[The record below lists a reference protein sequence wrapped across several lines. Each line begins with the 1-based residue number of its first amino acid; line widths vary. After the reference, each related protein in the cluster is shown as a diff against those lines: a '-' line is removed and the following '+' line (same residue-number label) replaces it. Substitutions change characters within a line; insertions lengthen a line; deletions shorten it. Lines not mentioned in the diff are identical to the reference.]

1 MKDKFITNEG
11 IEIPLHESAF
21 TYVEENPR
29 FKDSFWTNYT
39 LPIDYHYTHDFLS
52 KFGQY
57 SSLNN
62 KNLKRYHEGIHI
74 FEGSPRKAKLEIM
87 EFNKNSIKIQIDSGF
102 ETLPNF
108 ETKLEDLPLLDLKV
122 NDIYDHANEIVSK
135 KYPETNYNF
144 PKLYTDKY
152 NLEDEAYQYF
162 DSMINNRTDLENTTG
177 KAFPRN
183 RIENDLD
190 VYNKNII
197 HPLPYLLYVLKV
209 GFKDAGFILDG
220 EILEDK
226 HLKQRLIWSSKEYHN
241 TGEQKE
247 HKLIVY
253 HQEYTDMDG
262 NTGRWEKF
270 IKITA
275 PGKYRLLVNGIDN
288 SAQLLVKA
296 KNITDIPIEQ
306 SHKAISTFSISENE
320 AERGAVLTFNYSGI
334 FKRNQND
341 SQGKSIGVAQIY
353 ITPIRQHTK
362 AGTPIPYIFN
372 ENRVNLKKA
381 VPKMTFGELVTT
393 IKNLRNYDLEFKGN
407 RAIMNTIKVI
417 QNDGTQLEDFRQFEV
432 ENPTRLFN
440 DKVNFNITFPE
451 NDAVE
456 IKNIFFDENGYH
468 INEKNTPKKTTEISI
483 NIFTLPMVLF
493 RGAWTAKACDDTAL
507 MLVHY
512 DGLNDYGDNHAS
524 NPPGLIDENLA
535 KHLNPWFQNRLTN
548 YVYKWTFITE
558 KNKIRKYNIRS
569 EIFCYGKRHQIKS
582 WTKKSLSESLYSIE
596 IETETY

>member
-39 LPIDYHYTHDFLS
+39 LPIDYHYTRDFLS

-226 HLKQRLIWSSKEYHN
+226 HLKQRLIWSSKEYL
-241 TGEQKE
+241 ES
-247 HKLIVY
+247 IV
-253 HQEYTDMDG
+253 
-262 NTGRWEKF
+262 F
-270 IKITA
+270 
-275 PGKYRLLVNGIDN
+275 L
-288 SAQLLVKA
+288 
-296 KNITDIPIEQ
+296 
-306 SHKAISTFSISENE
+306 
-320 AERGAVLTFNYSGI
+320 
-334 FKRNQND
+334 
-341 SQGKSIGVAQIY
+341 
-353 ITPIRQHTK
+353 
-362 AGTPIPYIFN
+362 
-372 ENRVNLKKA
+372 
-381 VPKMTFGELVTT
+381 
-393 IKNLRNYDLEFKGN
+393 
-407 RAIMNTIKVI
+407 
-417 QNDGTQLEDFRQFEV
+417 
-432 ENPTRLFN
+432 
-440 DKVNFNITFPE
+440 
-451 NDAVE
+451 
-456 IKNIFFDENGYH
+456 
-468 INEKNTPKKTTEISI
+468 
-483 NIFTLPMVLF
+483 
-493 RGAWTAKACDDTAL
+493 
-507 MLVHY
+507 
-512 DGLNDYGDNHAS
+512 
-524 NPPGLIDENLA
+524 
-535 KHLNPWFQNRLTN
+535 
-548 YVYKWTFITE
+548 
-558 KNKIRKYNIRS
+558 
-569 EIFCYGKRHQIKS
+569 
-582 WTKKSLSESLYSIE
+582 
-596 IETETY
+596 